1 MTVTRLIAG
10 RYRLTEKIGHGGMG
24 QVWAAQDERLHRPV
38 AVKLLRPEHL
48 LPGGTGPGSGPAG
61 GRNRHGDELSR
72 RFLRECRVT
81 AALDHPGLVTVFDAG
96 EDEGE
101 LYLVMQRIPG
111 VSLADLIAEDAPF
124 PVERAV
130 AVAAQ
135 LCTALSAV
143 HAIPVVHRDLKPS
156 NVMVRE
162 DGRTV
167 LLDLGIATALDTEA
181 TRLTLTGVPVGSPSY
196 MAPEQALA
204 ATTDPRSDLYA
215 LGCLLHEMLAGEE
228 PFRAPT
234 ALGVLR
240 RHVDEPPVPL
250 RELRPD
256 VPQSL
261 ERLVLDLLAKRPA
274 DRPAD
279 AQTVYGRL
287 LPLLPPAAGTPQPRY
302 APLPDPVR
310 PYRFPHQP
318 QPAAAAAAEAVPPV
332 RSEPRP
338 FLRTPV
344 PAAPAV
350 PPAPTT
356 PPPSLP
362 DLGAQCARLSDL
374 VDAGHHTEV
383 LGLAAHLLPRAE
395 AELGDAAPLVRT
407 IRTIHARTLLH
418 EGHPQQALVEYR
430 RLAATADGGPHGPQ
444 GLDHRYRA
452 AICLARLGHGADA
465 LAEYQALLVA
475 HTARLES
482 GLDTDPERS
491 YDLRERI
498 GLHLAA
504 TGDPQN
510 AWQWLLPLLL
520 ERERR
525 DGPHHPTV
533 RRLRESLST
542 LHPHHPTPWPP
553 SPR

>member
-1 MTVTRLIAG
+1 
-10 RYRLTEKIGHGGMG
+10 MG
-24 QVWAAQDERLHRPV
+24 QVWAGQDERLHRPV

-48 LPGGTGPGSGPAG
+48 LPGGTGPGPGASTE
-61 GRNRHGDELSR
+61 RRRHGDELR
-72 RFLRECRVT
+72 HRFLRECRVT

-135 LCTALSAV
+135 LCAALAAV

-156 NVMVRE
+156 NVMVRQ

-167 LLDLGIATALDTEA
+167 LLDLGIATALDTET
-181 TRLTLTGVPVGSPSY
+181 TRLTLTGVPIGSPAY

-204 ATTDPRSDLYA
+204 ATTDPRSDLYS

-250 RELRPD
+250 RELRPE
-256 VPQSL
+256 VPQPL
-261 ERLVLDLLAKRPA
+261 ERLVLDLLAKQPA

-279 AQTVYGRL
+279 AQAVYGRL
-287 LPLLPPAAGTPQPRY
+287 LPLLPPAEGAPQPRY

-310 PYRFPHQP
+310 PFRYPHQP
-318 QPAAAAAAEAVPPV
+318 QPSAVVVARP
-332 RSEPRP
+332 EPRP
-338 FLRTPV
+338 FLLPPV
-344 PAAPAV
+344 PLIAPAPPV
-350 PPAPTT
+350 PPAP
-356 PPPSLP
+356 PAAPSAP
-362 DLGAQCARLSDL
+362 DLGAECARLSDL
-374 VDAGHHTEV
+374 VDAGRHPEV
-383 LGLAAHLLPRAE
+383 LALAARLLPRAE
-395 AELGDAAPLVRT
+395 AELGESAPLARTVRT
-407 IRTIHARTLLH
+407 IYARTLLH
-418 EGHPQQALVEYR
+418 EGHPQQALPEYR
-430 RLAATADGGPHGPQ
+430 RLAATAEGGPHGPE

-452 AICLARLGHGADA
+452 AICLDRLGHGAEA
-465 LAEYQALLVA
+465 LAEYRALLSA

-482 GLDTDPERS
+482 GLDTDPERT

-510 AWQWLLPLLL
+510 AWHWLLQLLL

-525 DGPHHPTV
+525 DGPHHPAV
-533 RRLRESLST
+533 RRLRQSLTT
-542 LHPHHPTPWPP
+542 LHPHHPT
-553 SPR
+553 R